1 MRKMIKYLGAALA
14 GLAAVLTAGCTA
26 SRYAASASPY
36 YDNMY
41 GTHDRQA
48 IAQAERRQA
57 EIEQAEAEARR
68 AGIEAD
74 AGTGR
79 RRGRHHI
86 GGNRRRLF
94 GQLHRRL
101 PRRIRK
107 CLLAAAEHVRRP
119 VLCPSV
125 QLLRLLLRHGFLRGR
140 RLRPGVLR
148 HLHRGRECHRQSRL
162 SHAVELLEQ
171 PLLLES
177 RFLFRKLLLALLGM
191 ELGLQLGMELGMG
204 PELGMVSG
212 LVASGMA

>member
-48 IAQAERRQA
+48 IAQAERRTG
-57 EIEQAEAEARR
+57 RSGSPPCGHR
-68 AGIEAD
+68 SH

>member
-1 MRKMIKYLGAALA
+1 MEPCGRSSSESFRKISP
-14 GLAAVLTAGCTA
+14 VTSFTVSNTPSRNSFCVSSPRSIRA
-26 SRYAASASPY
+26 SSASQPEV
-36 YDNMY
+36 
-41 GTHDRQA
+41 R
-48 IAQAERRQA
+48 
-57 EIEQAEAEARR
+57 EA
-68 AGIEAD
+68 
-74 AGTGR
+74 GR

>member
-41 GTHDRQA
+41 
-48 IAQAERRQA
+48 
-57 EIEQAEAEARR
+57 
-68 AGIEAD
+68 
-74 AGTGR
+74 
-79 RRGRHHI
+79 

-140 RLRPGVLR
+140 RLRPRVLR
-148 HLHRGRECHRQSRL
+148 HLHRRRECHRQSRL